1 VGIGRRLIAWARTVD
16 LRVIDGV
23 LAVLLTAG
31 ALVDA
36 SSLFHRGLHEPAI
49 VPLILLTSSVAWR
62 RLNPWGAT
70 VLAVTALTAFQLGS
84 GYTGGGAFEVAAI
97 ALNFYLLGRRTR
109 SGERMLGVA
118 AVFAYWLAGAVVI
131 SYSQPGG
138 SVGAVLGAWAL
149 SGGLP
154 FAVGWTLETRRALT
168 QELEASAAR
177 LADAQEDRASR
188 AAAEERHRMARE
200 LHDVIAHDVSV
211 MVLQSSGARGVAG
224 VDIERASE
232 AMRAVESAGR
242 DALVELRRIV
252 GVLHRGSGALAGAA
266 APGLSQL
273 DALVDRARAA
283 GLPVQMQ
290 VDGRL
295 EALSPGLDL
304 VAYRVVQEALTNAIK
319 HAGLAPAR
327 VNVTVAAGCVELEV
341 SDNGHGATPTRDNN
355 PEPGHG
361 LVGMGERVRLYGGE
375 LHAGRRADTHGFE
388 VRARMPLSGIG
399 PSPSPNPVTT
409 PAGDDRLPVAPER
422 DLRWRWLDPA
432 CAGVLLVALE
442 IGVLTGEHRHGPLAL
457 NMLAVAAVALAA
469 IWRRRSPVWFVLVVG
484 ALAAVMN
491 ASLTTLDH
499 SPLLAAYFL
508 LVPAYTA
515 AAWLDRRP
523 AVLALAFLLGGT
535 AISDLIADHQPVGNL
550 AGAAFAISAAWAAGR
565 AIRARRAL
573 TSKLQRTSARLAA
586 EREDRAQLAVAGER
600 SRIASELHAI
610 VARSVAGMVV
620 QAAGARSMLA
630 DDPAR
635 ADVAMSAIEDT
646 GRQTLAEMRRILGVL
661 RHGGDRAG
669 REPQPGVAQVY
680 SLIQRARDRG
690 QSVELRVDGEPGT
703 LAAGVDLGL
712 YRILE
717 DALES
722 ARRHPAPSVGVT
734 LRFRDEDLELRLT
747 ARCHGPNAWPTHAM
761 RERIALCNGAFED
774 KVVDEVGWQLVARM
788 PRGLQGALP

>member
-1 VGIGRRLIAWARTVD
+1 VAIGRKLIAWAGTVD
-16 LRVIDGV
+16 PRVIDRV

-31 ALVDA
+31 ALADA
-36 SSLFHRGLHEPAI
+36 SSQFHRGLHELAI
-49 VPLILLTSSVAWR
+49 VPLVLLTSSVAWR
-62 RLNPWGAT
+62 RLNPWGTTA
-70 VLAVTALTAFQLGS
+70 LAVTAFMAFQLAS

-97 ALNFYLLGRRTR
+97 ALNFYLLGRRAR
-109 SGERMLGVA
+109 GREHILGA
-118 AVFAYWLAGAVVI
+118 AVVFAYWLAGVVVI

-138 SVGAVLGAWAL
+138 SVGAVLGSWAL
-149 SGGLP
+149 LGGLP

-168 QELEASAAR
+168 QELEASTAR
-177 LADAQEDRASR
+177 LADSQEDRAGR

-211 MVLQSSGARGVAG
+211 MVLQSSGARGVAS
-224 VDIERASE
+224 VDIERARE
-232 AMRAVESAGR
+232 AMRVVESAGR

-252 GVLHRGSGALAGAA
+252 GVLHRGDALAGSA

-283 GLPVQMQ
+283 GLSLDVHA
-290 VDGRL
+290 DGRL

-304 VAYRVVQEALTNAIK
+304 VAYRVVQEALTNVIK
-319 HAGLAPAR
+319 HAGHARAR

-341 SDNGHGATPTRDNN
+341 SDNGHRPTPTRDDSRG
-355 PEPGHG
+355 PGHG
-361 LVGMGERVRLYGGE
+361 LVGMNERVRLYGGE
-375 LHAGRRADTHGFE
+375 LHAGWRTDTHGFE
-388 VRARMPLSGIG
+388 VRARIPLDGIG
-399 PSPSPNPVTT
+399 PSPQPVTS
-409 PAGDDRLPVAPER
+409 PASDDCLPVASER
-422 DLRWRWLDPA
+422 GLRWRWLDPA

-442 IGVLTGEHRHGPLAL
+442 IGALTGEHRHGPLAL

-469 IWRRRSPVWFVLVVG
+469 VWRRRSPLWFLLVVG
-484 ALAAVMN
+484 GIAAVMN
-491 ASLTTLDH
+491 AFLTTLDH

-515 AAWLDRRP
+515 AAWLAWRR
-523 AVLALAFLLGGT
+523 AVLALAFLLGST
-535 AISDLIADHQPVGNL
+535 AISELVAHHQPVDNL
-550 AGAAFAISAAWAAGR
+550 AGAAFTIGAAWAAGR

-573 TSKLQRTSARLAA
+573 TSQLQSTSARLAV

-620 QAAGARSMLA
+620 QAEGARGMLA
-630 DDPAR
+630 QDPAR
-635 ADVAMSAIEDT
+635 ADVAMAAIEDT

-661 RHGGDRAG
+661 RQGDDRAG

-680 SLIQRARDRG
+680 SLIQRARERG
-690 QSVELRVDGEPGT
+690 QPVELWVDGEPGT

-717 DALES
+717 DALDS
-722 ARRHPAPSVGVT
+722 ARRHPSPSVAVT
-734 LRFRDEDLELRLT
+734 LRFRDQDLELRVT
-747 ARCHGPNAWPTHAM
+747 ARCHGPNAWPTDAM
-761 RERIALCNGAFED
+761 RERIALCDGALED
-774 KVVDEVGWQLVARM
+774 SLDEDGWQLVARM
-788 PRGLQGALP
+788 PRSLQGALL